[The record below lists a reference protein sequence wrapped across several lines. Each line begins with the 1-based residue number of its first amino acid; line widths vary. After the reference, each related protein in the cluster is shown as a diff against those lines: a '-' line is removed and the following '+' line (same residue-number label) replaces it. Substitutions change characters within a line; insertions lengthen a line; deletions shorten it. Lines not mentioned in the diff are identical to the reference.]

1 MRGEYRLKNCC
12 KECPNSILFWGM
24 DNLFISIAFLS
35 YLAVVCDVGVVSV
48 LPSLAGEGE
57 GERGVEEEV
66 GVHGE
71 EVGLVVGGAVLRHGG
86 HQGGG
91 QGQGSQ
97 DLADHFVFLWGIG
110 RGMCAHTWEGMLD
123 C

>member
-1 MRGEYRLKNCC
+1 
-12 KECPNSILFWGM
+12 M

>member
-91 QGQGSQ
+91 QGQGSE